1 MPETKPKEWAT
12 VPEGYWR
19 VAVLAQALGE
29 SKEKK
34 TPQLAL
40 KVELKQ
46 LKKATDGKTH
56 QVKPGE
62 HRTVMFYLT
71 PNTIERVK
79 GFLQEHGFAKGN
91 SLAQLDP
98 KHPKHF
104 SLVGVEFD
112 AKNKHEKGL
121 KDGKPRDKFEAAGS
135 SNQKWMESLGGG
147 VSQTKLMA
155 LDAIFG
161 TAPDYS
167 VTKPS
172 VKQEVVAGE
181 GQPFGPEPTEES
193 DASDFGW

>member
-1 MPETKPKEWAT
+1 MPEQKKEWT
-12 VPEGYWR
+12 LFPEGIFR

-34 TPQLAL
+34 TPYLAL
-40 KVELKQ
+40 KVEVKQ
-46 LKKATDGKTH
+46 LKKAKDGRPWK
-56 QVKPGE
+56 GE
-62 HRTVMFYLT
+62 FDHSETVTQYLT
-71 PNTIERVK
+71 PATIERVK
-79 GFLQEHGFAKGN
+79 GFLQEHGFPKGA
-91 SLAQLDP
+91 SLATLDP
-98 KHPKHF
+98 KHPKPF

-121 KDGKPRDKFEAAGS
+121 KDGKPRNKFEALGS
-135 SNQKWMESLGGG
+135 SNNSWMDKVGGG

-167 VTKPS
+167 VSKPA
-172 VKQEVVAGE
+172 VKREVVAGE
-181 GQPFGPEPTEES
+181 GAPFGPEPTEES